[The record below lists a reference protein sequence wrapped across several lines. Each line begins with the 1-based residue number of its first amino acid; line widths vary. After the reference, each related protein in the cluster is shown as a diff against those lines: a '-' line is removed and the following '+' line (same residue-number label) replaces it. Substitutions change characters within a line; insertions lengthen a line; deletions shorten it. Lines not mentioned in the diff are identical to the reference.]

1 MISDHELLIGEKSIY
16 GPYNNEEN
24 DNRLNAMALNAAS
37 IRNVSPLLRCS
48 SLAAA
53 WSAAIAF
60 EFALL
65 AGARLFTQ
73 IRHL

>member
-1 MISDHELLIGEKSIY
+1 MLRAKKTLREAGFAISNHELLIGEKSIY
-16 GPYNNEEN
+16 GPYNEEN

-53 WSAAIAF
+53 
-60 EFALL
+60 
-65 AGARLFTQ
+65 
-73 IRHL
+73 